1 MPIDTVGLARRLKEA
16 RVNCGMT
23 QEEVAAQLEIPR
35 TAVVAIESAAR
46 AVSTLELSEFARL
59 YRRSIPELVEDA
71 TGDQDLC
78 VVLHRMDENFA
89 EDPAVKKEV
98 ADLVAICRE
107 GSDLR
112 KILGIPNESGPPE
125 YSMTPPGSTME
136 AVEQGGLVATQE
148 RRRLGLSN
156 VPLPDLAKLIAA
168 QGVWAAKVT
177 LPDEMS
183 GMLLHHS
190 SIGLAVLINES
201 HKRPRRRFSF
211 AHEYAHALM
220 DRRSS
225 ATVSTAKNRAEL
237 MEVRANAFAASFLLP
252 TEGVLSFLHFRRK
265 GLPSREEQ
273 IVYDPSAHDA
283 ATLVRARSRVPALS
297 SKVTYQDVAAIKS
310 YFGTSYQAA
319 CYRMKSLGLVSQK
332 DLEELLAKEEYAD
345 AAFALVE
352 LEGDAPND
360 EDVLRLQVLN
370 LAIEAFRREEVSH
383 GRLREISSVL
393 GISAAELLRLAE
405 AA

>member
-1 MPIDTVGLARRLKEA
+1 MAFDTVRLGKRLKEA
-16 RVNCGMT
+16 RVNCAMT
-23 QEEVAAQLEIPR
+23 QEQVADLLKIPR
-35 TAVVAIESAAR
+35 TAVVAMESGTR
-46 AVSTLELSEFARL
+46 AVSTLELSELARAF
-59 YRRSIPELVEDA
+59 RRSVAEFVDDVPEE
-71 TGDQDLC
+71 QDIC
-78 VVLHRMDENFA
+78 VVLHRMDEDFA
-89 EDPAVKKEV
+89 DDPSVKKEV
-98 ADLVAICRE
+98 ADHVAICRE

-112 KILGIPNESGPPE
+112 KLLGIAAESGPPE
-125 YSMTPPGSTME
+125 YSMPLPSSTME
-136 AVEQGGLVATQE
+136 AVEQGGLVAMQE

-183 GMLLHHS
+183 GMFLHHR
-190 SIGLAVLINES
+190 SIGLAILINED
-201 HKRPRRRFSF
+201 HPRPRRRFSF

-225 ATVSTAKNRAEL
+225 ATVSTAKNRADL
-237 MEVRANAFAASFLLP
+237 IEVRANAFAAAFLLP
-252 TEGVLSFLHFRRK
+252 AEGILSFLHFRRK

-273 IVYDPSAHDA
+273 IVYDPSVDDA
-283 ATLVRARSRVPALS
+283 STLVRARSRVSALS
-297 SKVTYQDVAAIKS
+297 AKVTYQDVAAIKS

-319 CYRMKSLGLVSQK
+319 CYRMKSLGHVSQK
-332 DLEELLAKEEYAD
+332 ELEDLLAKEEYAD

-360 EDVLRLQVLN
+360 EDVLRLQVVN
-370 LAIEAFRREEVSH
+370 LAIEAFRREEVSQ

-393 GISAAELLRLAE
+393 GIPSAELLRLAE